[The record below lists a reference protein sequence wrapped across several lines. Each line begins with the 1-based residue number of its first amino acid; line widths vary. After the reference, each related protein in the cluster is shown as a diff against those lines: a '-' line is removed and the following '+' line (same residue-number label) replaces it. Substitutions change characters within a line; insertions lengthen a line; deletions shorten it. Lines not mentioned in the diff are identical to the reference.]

1 LAKKT
6 SIEFYKETL
15 NSIRET
21 NNRSPVY
28 FLYGEET
35 FFLDLL
41 QGEIIKLVP
50 KEQRDFNLDLL
61 YGSESTPQQIVGI
74 AKSFPMMSELRIV
87 IVRDFRKLGD
97 NLSETG
103 EKLNDLIPYLENPNP
118 STLLV
123 FIDEKR
129 PDKRT
134 TFGQM
139 LSGKSKGKHIHVQ
152 YFDKLP
158 DYRLPDWVNDW
169 AYHTYKIKFD
179 PEAAQILTQLAG
191 NKLQLLS
198 TEIDKVCT
206 FVDSKGRVTIDD
218 VKKIIGSYREYSV
231 IELKEAVIDRDLD
244 KSLSIVEQM
253 LLKSNADTGEVIRTV
268 GFFYSVFSNIW
279 QIRRLLEKGMN
290 KSRIQQEMGVNSN
303 WYFNQLWKDA
313 SNYRLSEMP
322 QIFEALLDAD
332 RAVKGYSTLDTST
345 ILLLLIKRIVG

>member
-21 NNRSPVY
+21 NKRSPVY

-139 LSGKSKGKHIHVQ
+139 LSGKSKGKHIYVQ
-152 YFDKLP
+152 NFDKLP

>member
-1 LAKKT
+1 MAKKT

-139 LSGKSKGKHIHVQ
+139 LSGKSKGKNIHVQ
-152 YFDKLP
+152 NFDKLP

>member
-1 LAKKT
+1 LARKT
-6 SIEFYKETL
+6 SIEFYKESL
-15 NSIRET
+15 KIIRDPGS
-21 NNRSPVY
+21 RQPVC

-41 QGEIIKLVP
+41 QDEIIKLIPV
-50 KEQRDFNLDLL
+50 EQRDFNLDLL
-61 YGSESTPQQIVGI
+61 YGRECSPQQITGI
-74 AKSFPMMSELRIV
+74 ARSFPMMSELRIV

-103 EKLNDLIPYLENPNP
+103 EKLADLIPYLEQPNP

-123 FIDEKR
+123 LIDDKG

-134 TFGQM
+134 TLGQI
-139 LSGKSKGKHIHVQ
+139 LSGKGKGNKVYTQ
-152 YFDKLP
+152 KFDKLP
-158 DYRLPDWVNDW
+158 DYKLPDWVKDW
-169 AYHTYKIKFD
+169 AEHRYQKSID
-179 PEAAQILTQLAG
+179 PAAAQILTQLVG
-191 NKLQLLS
+191 NNLQLLS

-206 FVDSKGRVTIDD
+206 FVDTEKRVTVGH

-279 QIRRLLEKGMN
+279 QIRRLLEKGMD
-290 KSRIQQEMGVNSN
+290 KSRVQQEMGVTSN

-313 SNYRLSEMP
+313 SNFRLSEMP

-332 RAVKGYSTLDTST
+332 QAAKGFSTLDTSA

>member
-1 LAKKT
+1 MAKKT

-15 NSIRET
+15 NSIRKKD
-21 NNRSPVY
+21 NRPPVY

-41 QGEIIKLVP
+41 QDEIIKLIP

-61 YGSESTPQQIVGI
+61 YGNESTPQQIVGI

-97 NLSETG
+97 NLSEAG
-103 EKLNDLIPYLENPNP
+103 EKLSDLIPYLENPNP

-123 FIDEKR
+123 FIDEKG

-134 TFGQM
+134 SIGQI
-139 LSGKSKGKHIHVQ
+139 LSGNSKGKNIHVQ
-152 YFDKLP
+152 KFDKLP

-169 AYHTYKIKFD
+169 AYHTYKIKFE

-191 NKLQLLS
+191 NNLQLLS

-206 FVDSKGRVTIDD
+206 FVDSQKRVKIDD

-279 QIRRLLEKGMN
+279 QIRRLLEKGMD
-290 KSRIQQEMGVNSN
+290 KSRVQQEMGVNSN

-322 QIFEALLDAD
+322 HIFEALLDAD
-332 RAVKGYSTLDTST
+332 RAVKGFSTLDTST